1 MTATVTVQVAT
12 EVEPLPGEAD
22 FSRWVNA
29 ALAGA
34 ADTEVSVRLVDA
46 DEGARLNQRYRSAAK
61 PTNVLAFPAGVAVE
75 RGRSLLGDIVICAP
89 VVVAEA
95 ARQAKSAEAHWAH
108 LVVHGTLHLQG
119 FNHENEAEAGI
130 MEGQEV
136 DILARL
142 GYSNPYEAGDPAAEA
157 RGIDPTS

>member
-22 FSRWVNA
+22 FRQWVNA
-29 ALAGA
+29 AIVDI
-34 ADTEVSVRLVDA
+34 ADTEVSLRLVDA
-46 DEGARLNQRYRSAAK
+46 DEGAQLNQRYRSTDK
-61 PTNVLAFPAGVAVE
+61 PTNVLAFPAGIEV
-75 RGRSLLGDIVICAP
+75 GQGQSLLGDIVICAP

-95 ARQAKSAEAHWAH
+95 ARQGKPAEAHWAH

-119 FNHENEAEAGI
+119 FNHENEAEARI
-130 MEGQEV
+130 MEGREV

-142 GYSNPYEAGDPAAEA
+142 GYSNPYEAGVPAAEA

>member
-1 MTATVTVQVAT
+1 MSAVVNLQLAT
-12 EVEPLPGEAD
+12 EVERLPGEAE

-29 ALAGA
+29 ALVDAVDAEVSLRVVDAAEGA
-34 ADTEVSVRLVDA
+34 A
-46 DEGARLNQRYRSAAK
+46 LNRRYRASAK
-61 PTNVLAFPAGVAVE
+61 PTNVLAFPAGIAVE
-75 RGRSLLGDIVICAP
+75 QGRSLLGDIVICAP

-95 ARQAKSAEAHWAH
+95 ARQGKSAEAHWAH

-119 FNHENEAEAGI
+119 FNHENEADADI
-130 MEGQEV
+130 MEGREV

-157 RGIDPTS
+157 RGSDPTS